1 MLLPGIPMLLSIALL
16 LVPPPN
22 REPGAG
28 PDLRWALSAVGDRS
42 ALTVVLWPDQW
53 PAVTRAIRE
62 RATKGIDK
70 LVSQKL
76 KKLSLS
82 DLGSIREMAEDLK
95 RQLAGSSHDPLL
107 RVLGA
112 PTMSAAFQGF
122 LAMDGGGPP
131 DLSAIDEK
139 RPLVAAL
146 YEPVPDEE
154 LSLLELGVP
163 LSFEADLP
171 PPRHRLL
178 VPASDPKKLIA
189 ALLDW
194 AGRRELR
201 PAPEAASWPELAG
214 GAFFP
219 GASPREWVALIPDG
233 AWLRVEAAF
242 AEELGTPPKMDIE
255 RWHAE
260 LIAALKARAEAGT
273 RDWPRT
279 PAASYLAAQH
289 ELGALYLRP
298 DALRR
303 LIAPLGGV
311 LVKAAMSYADP
322 SERPILAM
330 AGIAEIASAY
340 LLGAEL
346 QPEIDDL
353 VLAFGLDSDLR
364 FRLVGSLTEAGE
376 RAFRTGASPRVE
388 PASPAAGDYF
398 ATGWM
403 GFDVEAAMGA
413 VKAPAA
419 WKAMR
424 EEQQFVERLREGGGV
439 AALHLLFSAPLALA
453 GEFYSMARKEQP
465 FTLPCSASAV
475 VAFVAGREEGEDQLG
490 VALAFSFPEDRDFTW
505 LSRMSDNRYLPA
517 ELTIKAVAGG
527 ALARWAMLLSGAK
540 VFPGDLLGRPA
551 SLILEAVFLGL
562 SGPILERLPH
572 QGLLLAEALS
582 GLTLRAWAA
591 GSTVQAELRLPG
603 AGPGPRQAFVANP
616 AQGFERLPR
625 APESIGRRCLVEAG
639 ECFRA
644 ALAAMSGADPGARRE
659 MLARALAESEP
670 SLACA
675 EKDSDARTL
684 AARARCTFATF
695 MSNLDRAALDLA
707 AEKSTLAAACAA
719 GCQPACQKKPA
730 QEELAGVRLPVLE
743 LSAPIQPAGLGSR
756 IVVLGEKKPET
767 APAQGASVPLLLAA
781 SADTGFS
788 NILSQME
795 EWVPD
800 GSSMVS
806 LLWQGPDGLRASP
819 VRWVSN
825 AERARRDNVCRM
837 SGQAIELRLEANQR
851 IEVKF
856 DKKRRGVPPARPR
869 KRGEPA
875 RIDRAALEKAIATF
889 VPAGGRAC
897 LLLQP
902 ADNAPWRAIVELAAL
917 LSGQVNEAS
926 GGEVLLGG
934 RPKPARGPA
943 PRR

>member
-1 MLLPGIPMLLSIALL
+1 MILPGIQVLLSLGLL

-22 REPGAG
+22 REPGTG
-28 PDLRWALSAVGDRS
+28 PDLRWALSAAGDRS
-42 ALTVVLWPDQW
+42 ALVVVLWPDQW

-82 DLGSIREMAEDLK
+82 DLGSIREMAEDFK
-95 RQLAGSSHDPLL
+95 RQLGGSSHDPLL

-112 PTMSAAFQGF
+112 PTLSVACQGL

-146 YEPVPDEE
+146 FEPVPDEE

-163 LSFEADLP
+163 LSFEAELP

-242 AEELGTPPKMDIE
+242 ADELGTPPKMDLE

-279 PAASYLAAQH
+279 PAASYLAGQH

-330 AGIAEIASAY
+330 AGISEIASGY
-340 LLGAEL
+340 LLAADVE
-346 QPEIDDL
+346 PEFDDL
-353 VLAFGLDSDLR
+353 VLAFGLDGDLR
-364 FRLVGSLTEAGE
+364 FRLVGSLSQAGE
-376 RAFRTGASPRVE
+376 RVVKAGASPRVA
-388 PASPAAGDYF
+388 PAAPAAGDYF

-424 EEQQFVERLREGGGV
+424 KEQQFVERLREGGGA

-453 GEFYSMARKEQP
+453 GEFYTMVRKEQP

-475 VAFVAGREEGEDQLG
+475 GAFVAGREGGEGQLG
-490 VALAFSFPEDRDFTW
+490 VALAFGFPEDRDFAW
-505 LSRMSDNRYLPA
+505 LSRLSDSPYLPA

-527 ALARWAMLLSGAK
+527 ALARWALLLSGAK
-540 VFPGDLLGRPA
+540 VFPGNLLSRPA

-562 SGPILERLPH
+562 SGPVLEQLPH

-582 GLTLRAWAA
+582 GLTLRAWAT
-591 GSTVQAELRLPG
+591 GSAVQAELRLPG
-603 AGPGPRQAFVANP
+603 SGPGPREAFVADP
-616 AQGFERLPR
+616 LQGFERLTR
-625 APESIGRRCLVEAG
+625 APESSGRRCLVEAG
-639 ECFRA
+639 ERFRA
-644 ALAAMSGADPGARRE
+644 ALAALARADPGARRE
-659 MLARALAESEP
+659 MLANVLAESEP

-675 EKDSDARTL
+675 EKDSDTHAL
-684 AARARCTFATF
+684 AARARCAYATF
-695 MSNLDRAALDLA
+695 LSDLDRAALDFS
-707 AEKSTLAAACAA
+707 AEKSALAAACAA
-719 GCQPACQKKPA
+719 GCQPACRKKPA
-730 QEELAGVRLPVLE
+730 QEELAGVRLPVLD
-743 LSAPIQPAGLGSR
+743 LSAPVQPAGLGSR
-756 IVVLGEKKPET
+756 IVVLGEKKSQT
-767 APAQGASVPLLLAA
+767 APAKGASDPLLLVA
-781 SADTGFS
+781 SADTVFS
-788 NILSQME
+788 IILSQME
-795 EWVPD
+795 EWMPD
-800 GSSMVS
+800 GSSTVS

-819 VRWVSN
+819 VRWVSS
-825 AERARRDNVCRM
+825 AELARRDNVCRM
-837 SGQAIELRLEANQR
+837 SAQAIELRLDAGVR
-851 IEVKF
+851 LEVKSG
-856 DKKRRGVPPARPR
+856 KRRRLVPLARPR

-875 RIDRAALEKAIATF
+875 RIDRAALEKVVASF
-889 VPAGGRAC
+889 VPAGERAC
-897 LLLQP
+897 LLIQP
-902 ADNAPWRAIVELAAL
+902 ADNAPWQAVAELAAI
-917 LSGQVNEAS
+917 LSDPVDAAS

-934 RPKPARGPA
+934 RAKPARKVA